1 MAQERGTSVMRPFF
15 DTFFDPFSTGGLR
28 IPETDVRETG
38 NDIEVKMDLPGI
50 RPEDINVELENNV
63 LTISGEK
70 REQREQNEEEGRFH
84 LAERRWGQFA
94 RSFVLPREVVSDRI
108 SADYNNGVLTVSI
121 PKSEK
126 ARPRRI
132 DVSRGDQ
139 GSQRIAEHGTRST
152 QNKS

>member
-15 DTFFDPFSTGGLR
+15 DTFFDPFATGAGLR

-38 NDIEVKMDLPGI
+38 NDIQVRMDLPGI

-70 REQREQNEEEGRFH
+70 REQREENEEEGRFH

-94 RSFVLPREVVSDRI
+94 RSFVLPREVMADRI

-132 DVSRGDQ
+132 DVSRRDQ
-139 GSQRIAEHGTRST
+139 GSQQIGEHSSKRG
-152 QNKS
+152 